1 MKVITATM
9 AKNIANDFM
18 NNACGEFIRDAM
30 DKILL
35 EANKGNHS
43 CHVLFPTSWNNPLKN
58 NIEMFFCNL
67 GYETQNN
74 PSSLVLRW

>member
-18 NNACGEFIRDAM
+18 NNACGQFVKEMM
-30 DKILL
+30 DLVLL
-35 EANKGNHS
+35 EANKGRHS
-43 CHVLFPTSWNNPLKN
+43 CYHFYPGTWDSLTKK

-67 GYETQNN
+67 GYTTENTT
-74 PSSLVLRW
+74 STLTLKW

>member
-18 NNACGEFIRDAM
+18 NNTCGDFIQDTM
-30 DKILL
+30 NKILL
-35 EANKGNHS
+35 EANKGNHN
-43 CHVLFPTSWNNPLKN
+43 CYVCFPSAWSNSLRN
-58 NIEMFFCNL
+58 NIELFFCNL

-74 PSSLVLRW
+74 SSTLVLRW